1 MQFTAIDSKEKNSNE
16 SRITS
21 VRKQVKQIII
31 EKFNVVFSSNCVIE
45 DDKKELHRPIAKCR
59 KEAVSRLKHMGQALR
74 KKDKENIMTA
84 FRQEI
89 VFHAI
94 YHAFREDSHL

>member
-1 MQFTAIDSKEKNSNE
+1 M
-16 SRITS
+16 
-21 VRKQVKQIII
+21 
-31 EKFNVVFSSNCVIE
+31 VFSSNCVIE
-45 DDKKELHRPIAKCR
+45 NDKKELHRSVAKCR

-89 VFHAI
+89 VDIAI
-94 YHAFREDSHL
+94 YLSTKQNKMNY